1 MTGVHTKEQFDI
13 RSLSMQLLEVQ
24 RSRMFKSGRWRSIV
38 LPILLPILLLLAWQY
53 AVQTAAISRRI
64 LPAPLDVG
72 EALVAKM
79 LSGELLRNIAIS
91 SWRAAIGMAIGGSLG
106 LVLGALTGLS
116 KTARQLLD
124 SSVQMARNVPHLAL
138 IPLVIIWFGIG
149 EEAKIFLI
157 ALGVFFPI
165 YLNTYH
171 GIVSI
176 DRGYLEMAKVYGV
189 GRVELLR
196 VVLLPGALPSILVGF
211 RYSLGLMWLTLIV
224 AETIAA
230 TSGLGYMA
238 MNAREFMQLDTVV
251 LAILIYAILGK
262 LADGAASAVERRCL
276 RWNPSYAN

>member
-1 MTGVHTKEQFDI
+1 
-13 RSLSMQLLEVQ
+13 
-24 RSRMFKSGRWRSIV
+24 MFKSSRWRSIV
-38 LPILLPILLLLAWQY
+38 LPIILPILLLLVWQY

-72 EALVAKM
+72 EALVARL
-79 LSGELLRNIAIS
+79 LSGELLRHIAIS

-106 LVLGALTGLS
+106 LILGALTGLS

-176 DRGYLEMAKVYGV
+176 DRGYFEMAEVYGV

-196 VVLLPGALPSILVGF
+196 AVVLPGALPSILVGF

-230 TSGLGYMA
+230 NSGLGYMA

-251 LAILIYAILGK
+251 LAILIYAALGK
-262 LADGAASAVERRCL
+262 LADAAASAIENRCL
-276 RWNPSYAN
+276 RWNPSYAA